1 MCGGDIEDFI
11 LFNIIAEFHHG
22 FEAYLYQN
30 TKIVDKG
37 RFQKKKKKN

>member
-1 MCGGDIEDFI
+1 MCGGDIDGFI

-30 TKIVDKG
+30 TKIVDKLEEHSTL
-37 RFQKKKKKN
+37 FLI